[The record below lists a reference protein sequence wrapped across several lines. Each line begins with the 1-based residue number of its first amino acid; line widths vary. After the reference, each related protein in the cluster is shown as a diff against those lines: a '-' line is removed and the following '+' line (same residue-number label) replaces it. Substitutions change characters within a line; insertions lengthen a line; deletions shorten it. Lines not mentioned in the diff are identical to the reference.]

1 MSMHIIIVFDR
12 LVSFMHRILVTYFDE
27 FRESKGKVT
36 CHIQSRFS
44 KEMAKKS
51 ETVSEIQYMP
61 NLVHAWG

>member
-1 MSMHIIIVFDR
+1 MRRV
-12 LVSFMHRILVTYFDE
+12 LVTYFNE

-51 ETVSEIQYMP
+51 ETVSEIQYTP
-61 NLVHAWG
+61 NQCMHGDNTRCMIM